1 MKEKIIKISW
11 TILKIIIILFAAFG
25 ICCFVKMTGNG
36 GIHYEKYDLN
46 NDGKSS
52 LLIISGGGTVR
63 KESVD
68 SFGEVQIIYVCKSV
82 SGIEPNSFRDVEGLK
97 ILIMSADINSPEN
110 DLPMETDMFFI
121 EDCFD
126 AFSG

>member
-1 MKEKIIKISW
+1 MKEKIIRLSG
-11 TILKIIIILFAAFG
+11 TILGAAIILFAAFG
-25 ICCFVKMTGNG
+25 ICCFVKMTGNS

-52 LLIISGGGTVR
+52 LLIISGGGTVQ

-82 SGIEPNSFRDVEGLK
+82 SGIEPHSFRDIEGLR
-97 ILIMSADINSPEN
+97 ILVVSADINSPEN
-110 DLPMETDMFFI
+110 DLPMQTDMFFI

>member
-46 NDGKSS
+46 NDGKSA
-52 LLIISGGGTVR
+52 LLIISGGGTVQ
-63 KESVD
+63 KKSVD

-82 SGIEPNSFRDVEGLK
+82 SGIEPHSFRDVEGLK

-110 DLPMETDMFFI
+110 DLPMETDIFFI